1 MKLIGLIGGMSWQST
16 TDYYKLINEM
26 VWRELGGQ
34 HSARILLY
42 SVDFE
47 PIEQAQHEGRWD
59 DTARMLAEAA
69 VALKRGGAD
78 FLVLCTNTMHKVAD
92 AVERAAGLPLLHI
105 ADATGEAIKA
115 MGLERV
121 ALLGTRFTM
130 EDDFYSGRLQQ
141 RFGLKVLIPPEPDRL
156 DVHHIIYDELCHGE
170 VKDAS
175 RRRYVE
181 IISDLAQ
188 AGAQGVILGCTEIP
202 MLIKPP
208 DVPIPIF
215 DTTHLHAEAAVGR
228 ALE

>member
-1 MKLIGLIGGMSWQST
+1 
-16 TDYYKLINEM
+16 
-26 VWRELGGQ
+26 
-34 HSARILLY
+34 
-42 SVDFE
+42 
-47 PIEQAQHEGRWD
+47 
-59 DTARMLAEAA
+59 
-69 VALKRGGAD
+69 LKRGGAD

-92 AVERAAGLPLLHI
+92 AVEQAADLPLLHI
-105 ADATGEAIKA
+105 ADATAEAITAK
-115 MGLERV
+115 GLERV

-170 VKDAS
+170 VKNAS

-181 IISDLAQ
+181 IISELAQ

-202 MLIKPP
+202 MLIKPS

-215 DTTHLHAEAAVGR
+215 DTTHLHAEAAVKA
-228 ALE
+228 ALG